1 MLVNCLLLS
10 CDPNPT
16 KCCSTV
22 TVRNTTNTKAR
33 VIYDAKEVLSRLQ
46 TPIVQDPEVNN
57 SHICPPIF
65 PQSMVFLFVFLYE
78 IKYQKEIVQHTFHNY
93 DLH

>member
-1 MLVNCLLLS
+1 MLVNCLLSS

-22 TVRNTTNTKAR
+22 TVRNTTNTEAR
-33 VIYDAKEVLSRLQ
+33 VIYDAKEVLSGLQ
-46 TPIVQDPEVNN
+46 APIVQDPEVNN
-57 SHICPPIF
+57 NHICPSIF

-78 IKYQKEIVQHTFHNY
+78 IKYHNGIV
-93 DLH
+93 